1 MGVVEKRSLSRIPK
15 ESISRRH
22 RMPLLAPFGAKC
34 KLPKALDVLL
44 PRGGATLV
52 SKAAEALEKTRFME
66 SERNLIS
73 GNLLI

>member
-1 MGVVEKRSLSRIPK
+1 MQIAKG
-15 ESISRRH
+15 
-22 RMPLLAPFGAKC
+22 FGRAR
-34 KLPKALDVLL
+34 L
-44 PRGGATLV
+44 RGATLV

>member
-1 MGVVEKRSLSRIPK
+1 MQIAKG
-15 ESISRRH
+15 
-22 RMPLLAPFGAKC
+22 FGRAR
-34 KLPKALDVLL
+34 L
-44 PRGGATLV
+44 PRGATLV

>member
-1 MGVVEKRSLSRIPK
+1 MQIAKG
-15 ESISRRH
+15 
-22 RMPLLAPFGAKC
+22 FGRAT
-34 KLPKALDVLL
+34 AA
-44 PRGGATLV
+44 RGATLV